1 MFHMACFAIRRIRFC
16 LVVEITVSGLSVWQS
31 GYQVTDLHYRV
42 RGVHTALRAA
52 RKVLSAAN
60 SATRQFALPLAVL
73 GSAGDIVWT
82 NECFQGFIHRNGEG
96 CGDNIAAY
104 IYPKTLRQILSENGT
119 SVSYGDR
126 EFTAYGLR
134 TESGSVLYFVDD
146 TYYKQIQ
153 RDYREKR
160 TVIAVISFHN
170 RES

>member
-1 MFHMACFAIRRIRFC
+1 M
-16 LVVEITVSGLSVWQS
+16 
-31 GYQVTDLHYRV
+31 
-42 RGVHTALRAA
+42 
-52 RKVLSAAN
+52 
-60 SATRQFALPLAVL
+60 L

-82 NECFQGFIHRNGEG
+82 NERFQDLFTENGEG

-153 RDYREKR
+153 RDYHEKR
-160 TVIAVISFHN
+160 TVIAVISFDN
-170 RES
+170 REELTRDALRQ